1 MSQMFGLIRNRR
13 ILALGA
19 LTIAI
24 AGLLL
29 LTMNVL
35 SRPVYQTLYSGLD
48 AEDVNRIGAV
58 LNEVGISFDI
68 NEAANAVLVDPA
80 RSAQARMILAEKGL
94 PKSDKSGYEL
104 FDQMGSLGLT
114 TFMQQVTRVR
124 ALEGELVR
132 TIQQL
137 DGVKSARV
145 HLALRSEGS
154 LRSRDAGATA
164 SVVLR
169 FDGEPAGALAQTV
182 RQIVA
187 AAIPGLKAED
197 VSVST
202 TEGRVLASAG
212 EQESAEPNSMLD
224 LETKIAS
231 EMRSRVERTLAPVV
245 GLDNLRVSVSAAIN
259 LDKSQTQVTDFDPE
273 SKVERSMR
281 TVKSSDQTSEGDS
294 TRSVSADQNI
304 PREVTDQSS
313 GGGTSKMRDS
323 KEETVN
329 YELNSKKIDTQSS
342 GYRITRLSAAVV
354 INRGALTNDKGEPI
368 DDAAVKA
375 RLAEIEGLVRSAAG
389 IDESRKDSLTVS
401 ALQFVKL
408 EISDVDAA
416 PAGGMLDSLTAQLGT
431 IINAAGMIL
440 AVVLI
445 IFLGLRPGLKMIA
458 SQSIVTAIARP
469 PEVKEIESRS
479 PATAGLERH
488 SPGIA
493 LEGLPEH
500 RGGPTS
506 IDKLNRIVG
515 IDVDRAAQVLKS
527 WIQETLKEAA

>member
-1 MSQMFGLIRNRR
+1 MPGLIRSRR

-29 LTMNVL
+29 VTMNVL

-145 HLALRSEGS
+145 HLALRSEGA

-169 FDGEPAGALAQTV
+169 FDGDPTGAIAQTV

-187 AAIPGLKAED
+187 AAIPGLKGED

-202 TEGRVLASAG
+202 TEGRVLASTG
-212 EQESAEPNSMLD
+212 DQENAEPNSMLD
-224 LETKIAS
+224 LETKIAD

-245 GLDNLRVSVSAAIN
+245 GLDNLRVSVSAEIN
-259 LDKSQTQVTDFDPE
+259 LDKSQTQVTDYDPD

-281 TVKSSDQTSEGDS
+281 TVKSTDQTSEGDS

-354 INRGALTNDKGEPI
+354 INRGALTNEKGEVV
-368 DDAAVKA
+368 DDATVKA
-375 RLAEIEGLVRSAAG
+375 RLAEIESLVRSAAG
-389 IDESRKDSLTVS
+389 IDEGRKDSLTVS
-401 ALQFVKL
+401 ALQFVKP
-408 EISDVDAA
+408 EIAEAVPES
-416 PAGGMLDSLTAQLGT
+416 GMLEPLTAQLGT

-445 IFLGLRPGLKMIA
+445 IFLGLRPGLKMIT
-458 SQSIVTAIARP
+458 SQPVVSVSAGNS
-469 PEVKEIESRS
+469 EVKEIENRS
-479 PATAGLERH
+479 PVTAGLERH
-488 SPGIA
+488 SSSAA
-493 LEGLPEH
+493 LEGFSEQ
-500 RGGPTS
+500 RSSPTS
-506 IDKLNRIVG
+506 VDKLNRIVG